1 MAFSKREDMSTGAAL
16 VIVGAALALFVGVFL
31 FFSNFYG
38 GAEEMQVTQN
48 NTSLAEPANEL
59 PVAPLTPPAAP
70 SVAQPSDT
78 PPVTQ

>member
-1 MAFSKREDMSTGAAL
+1 MAFSKREDLSTGVAV

-38 GAEEMQVTQN
+38 EAQETQVTQN

-59 PVAPLTPPAAP
+59 PIAPLTPPAAP
-70 SVAQPSDT
+70 SVTPPSDT